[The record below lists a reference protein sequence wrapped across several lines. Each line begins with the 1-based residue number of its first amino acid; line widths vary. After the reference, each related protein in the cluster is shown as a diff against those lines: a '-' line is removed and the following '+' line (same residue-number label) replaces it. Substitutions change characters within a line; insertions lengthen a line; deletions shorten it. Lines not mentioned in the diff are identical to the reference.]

1 VTGNNETKS
10 AFVAT
15 KNSQN
20 APFITSRTL
29 GLAYVDTRTM
39 MHTFSSNPKRIES
52 GTAKLIN
59 VDRLAGLQEAVILFS
74 AIRPE
79 PAPDVAAR
87 EHAKGKWTALP
98 AHAYLGA
105 ATSRTGQWGRYDQR
119 RLKWF
124 SRCVDQKG
132 HREHTTCS
140 ESFKENG
147 CACVEGM

>member
-1 VTGNNETKS
+1 M
-10 AFVAT
+10 VAT
-15 KNSQN
+15 KTSQN

-29 GLAYVDTRTM
+29 GLAYLDTRTM

-79 PAPDVAAR
+79 PAPEAVAR
-87 EHAKGKWTALP
+87 GHAKGKWNALP
-98 AHAYLGA
+98 AHAFLGA
-105 ATSRTGQWGRYDQR
+105 ATSGTSQLGRYDQR

-132 HREHTTCS
+132 QGENPICS
-140 ESFKENG
+140 ESFKESG
-147 CACVEGM
+147 CACFEGM